1 MTSSSW
7 LGYGQEGPHR
17 PDRRHSRREEEQEP
31 AKEAFPPVYNERVL
45 LPDALLPSQLR
56 RVRTLRAPAPS
67 RFEVRADGA
76 DDADEEG
83 RGGTEER
90 EHAVKLGDEDRDADA
105 GEREEGPVDGVPK
118 NAGLPRRL
126 DRCEGDRSNRRRGV
140 RDGRI
145 RLRWRRRTVAHAADK
160 GLESL
165 DERLAGDRVLYE
177 RIDLQKDDTA
187 SVAKLYSRGQNRLTA
202 TIQIASLLSATGYPA
217 VLAIS
222 RVTSLDTEPP
232 NIR

>member
-31 AKEAFPPVYNERVL
+31 AKEAFPPVHNERVL
-45 LPDALLPSQLR
+45 LPRALLPSQLR
-56 RVRTLRAPAPS
+56 PARTLRAPAPS
-67 RFEVRADGA
+67 GFEVRSDGA

-90 EHAVKLGDEDRDADA
+90 EHAVELGDEDRDADA

-118 NAGLPRRL
+118 NAGLPRRVN
-126 DRCEGDRSNRRRGV
+126 RCEGVRCDRRGSV
-140 RDGRI
+140 RDGRL
-145 RLRWRRRTVAHAADK
+145 RLRWRRRAVAHTADK
-160 GLESL
+160 GLERL
-165 DERLAGDRVLYE
+165 DERLAGDRVLDE
-177 RIDLQKDDTA
+177 RIDLQKDNAA
-187 SVAKLYSRGQNRLTA
+187 SAAKLYSRGQNRLTA

-217 VLAIS
+217 VL
-222 RVTSLDTEPP
+222 VTSLDTEPP
-232 NIR
+232 NIK